1 MKKNANAAIVYSFLA
16 LAGGVFYREFTKF
29 NGFGGATSLGF
40 VHPHYLMLGVFF
52 FLALIVFDK
61 LFNVSQRLGKLLVGY
76 QVGLNLSVIMML
88 VRGVLQVLGTPLSSG
103 ANAAISGIAGIGHI
117 IFRRQPGYDPV
128 QDQIRRHAG
137 GQVIGLLCIAPRDS
151 LDSQLEYNS
160 IASRS
165 RRARILA
172 GAPFCNQPL
181 GRAMLARTAPVARRN
196 NKNGARPC
204 PKRARKAR

>member
-1 MKKNANAAIVYSFLA
+1 MKKYANAAIVYSFLA

-117 IFRRQPGYDPV
+117 ILGVSLVMILFKIKSAVMQEGRESVSSASPLA
-128 QDQIRRHAG
+128 IR
-137 GQVIGLLCIAPRDS
+137 S
-151 LDSQLEYNS
+151 T
-160 IASRS
+160 RS
-165 RRARILA
+165 WSTI
-172 GAPFCNQPL
+172 P
-181 GRAMLARTAPVARRN
+181 
-196 NKNGARPC
+196 
-204 PKRARKAR
+204 